1 MSLDPDD
8 RIRLHS
14 QLFDT
19 LDLFLQW
26 MSEQDP
32 ATSKEWEKLSGS
44 IVEQLSE
51 HELAWGDI
59 NAKFNSHINKQF
71 PSLLQGSDT
80 LSTAVKSGI
89 LNASGT
95 KGKLALSAQT
105 LLTSLDN
112 LISEPTTADSPEEE
126 GSSDGSEHN

>member
-14 QLFDT
+14 ELFDT

-32 ATSKEWEKLSGS
+32 ATSKEWDKLSGS
-44 IVEQLSE
+44 LVEQLSE

-59 NAKFNSHINKQF
+59 NTRFNSHINKQF
-71 PSLLQGSDT
+71 PALLQGSDS

-105 LLTSLDN
+105 LLSSLDT
-112 LISEPTTADSPEEE
+112 LVSEPTNNSQEE
-126 GSSDGSEHN
+126 GEGSDGSEHN